1 MKRHYTQ
8 LLEEYLTLFP
18 CVAIIGVRQC
28 GKTSLIHQLP
38 SKWNHFD
45 LEKIQDRD
53 LIQAN
58 PDLFLRLN
66 PENITIDESQ
76 LLPEI
81 FPALRVAIDERR
93 DKCGRFII
101 TGSSS
106 PELIQSISESLAGR
120 IAIIEMEPFNLAEA
134 CEKPVSPIYQLI
146 KEQDLVS
153 QLNKLKPIHSLN
165 EVMRH
170 WLEGGYPEQWIKNSK
185 RFRNLWMQNYIQTYL
200 DRDILR
206 SFPKLNRDKY
216 RLFIQLLSQ
225 LSSQIIN
232 YSNLS
237 RLLGVSQ
244 PTARDYF
251 NIAQGT
257 FIWRHLPAYEKNAT
271 KRIIKHPKGYLRD
284 TGLLHHMLHIRD
296 QNMLLTHPMM
306 GHSWEAMVAEN
317 IIRGLNTLG
326 VQFKYYH
333 YRTGAGAEVDLILE
347 GEFGLLPIEIKFA
360 QNINNKSLRSL
371 RDFVQGYS
379 CKYGLIIHNH
389 ESVQRYDANILGIPA
404 TCL

>member
-1 MKRHYTQ
+1 MRRHYSQ
-8 LLEEYLTLFP
+8 LLDEYLSLFP

-38 SKWNHFD
+38 RKWNHYD

-81 FPALRVAIDERR
+81 FPALRVAIDHQREQ
-93 DKCGRFII
+93 CGRFII

-106 PELIQSISESLAGR
+106 PGLVRSISESLAGR

-134 CEKPVSPIYQLI
+134 NEKPVSDLYHFI
-146 KEQDLVS
+146 KERNLLQHIDKIIPV
-153 QLNKLKPIHSLN
+153 HSLN
-165 EVMRH
+165 QLMRH

-216 RLFIQLLSQ
+216 RLFTQLLSQ
-225 LSSQIIN
+225 LSGQIIN
-232 YSNLS
+232 YSNVS
-237 RLLGVSQ
+237 RILGVSQ
-244 PTARDYF
+244 PTAREYF
-251 NIAQGT
+251 EIAQGT

-284 TGLLHHMLHIRD
+284 TGLQHHLLHVYD
-296 QNMLLTHPMM
+296 QNELLTHPQM
-306 GHSWEAMVAEN
+306 GHSWEAMVSEN
-317 IIRGLNTLG
+317 IIRGLKSLG
-326 VQFKYYH
+326 VQFEYYH
-333 YRTGAGAEVDLILE
+333 YRTGAGAEVDLILD
-347 GEFGLLPIEIKFA
+347 GGFGLLPIEIKFA
-360 QNINNKSLRSL
+360 QNITNKSLRPL
-371 RDFVQGYS
+371 RDFIQDYS
-379 CKYGLIIHNH
+379 CEYGLIIHNN
-389 ESVQRYDANILGIPA
+389 ESVQLYDEKIIGIPA

>member
-1 MKRHYTQ
+1 MFRHYTQ

-38 SKWNHFD
+38 SQWNHYD

-53 LIQAN
+53 LIQAG

-81 FPALRVAIDERR
+81 FPALRVAIDHQRE
-93 DKCGRFII
+93 KCGRFII

-106 PELIQSISESLAGR
+106 PELVKSISESLAGR
-120 IAIIEMEPFNLAEA
+120 VAIIEMDPFNLAEA
-134 CEKPVSPIYQLI
+134 YEKPVSPIYQLI
-146 KEQDLVS
+146 KEQALVS
-153 QLNKLKPIHSLN
+153 QFDSLTPVYSLN
-165 EVMRH
+165 QVMRH
-170 WLEGGYPEQWIKNSK
+170 WLEGGYPEQWIKNNA
-185 RFRNLWMQNYIQTYL
+185 RFRKLWMQNYIQTYL

-206 SFPKLNRDKY
+206 LFPKLNRDKY
-216 RLFIQLLSQ
+216 RLFTQLLSQ
-225 LSSQIIN
+225 LSGQITN
-232 YSNLS
+232 YSNVS
-237 RLLGVSQ
+237 RILGVSQ

-251 NIAQGT
+251 EIAHGT
-257 FIWRHLPAYEKNAT
+257 FIWRHLPSYEKNAT
-271 KRIIKHPKGYLRD
+271 KRIVKHPKGYLRD
-284 TGLLHHMLHIRD
+284 TGLLHHLLHIHD
-296 QNMLLTHPMM
+296 QNMLLTHPQM

-326 VQFKYYH
+326 VQFEYYH
-333 YRTGAGAEVDLILE
+333 YRTGGGAEVDLILE

-371 RDFVQGYS
+371 REFIQGYS

-389 ESVQRYDANILGIPA
+389 ESAQLYDENIIGIPA
-404 TCL
+404 TYL